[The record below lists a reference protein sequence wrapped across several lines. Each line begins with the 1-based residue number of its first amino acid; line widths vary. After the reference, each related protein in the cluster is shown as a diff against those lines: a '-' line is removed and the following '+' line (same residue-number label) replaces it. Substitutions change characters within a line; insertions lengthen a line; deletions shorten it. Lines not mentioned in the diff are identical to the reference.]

1 MNKRSIRSFAFGL
14 LLSTSLIGAS
24 YYASPPA
31 APTEAEVKAFLKQ
44 HGLVAVAK
52 EEYDKLRSA
61 QPNVD
66 PKAPAKQTSEPSV
79 QTVYV
84 YRLVIKKGD
93 TPETFA
99 RELEEAGIIPS
110 ARAFNDYLE
119 QHGLTRSIRPGAY
132 NVRSDMDY
140 AAIGRLIAKP

>member
-1 MNKRSIRSFAFGL
+1 MNKRSMRSFALGL
-14 LLSTSLIGAS
+14 LVSTALIGAS

-52 EEYDKLRSA
+52 EEYDRLRSA
-61 QPNVD
+61 QPNAA
-66 PKAPAKQTSEPSV
+66 PKAASKQMSEPSG

-84 YRLVIKKGD
+84 YRLVIQKGD

-99 RELEEAGIIPS
+99 RELEEAGIVQS

-119 QHGLTRSIRPGAY
+119 QHGLTRSIRPGVY

-140 AAIGRLIAKP
+140 AAIGRLIAEP

>member
-1 MNKRSIRSFAFGL
+1 MNKRLMRSFALGL
-14 LLSTSLIGAS
+14 LVSAALIGAS
-24 YYASPPA
+24 YYVSPPA
-31 APTEAEVKAFLKQ
+31 APTETEVKTFLKQ

-52 EEYDKLRSA
+52 EEYDRLRSA
-61 QPNVD
+61 QSNTA
-66 PKAPAKQTSEPSV
+66 PKASAKQMSQPSV

-93 TPETFA
+93 APETFA
-99 RELEEAGIIPS
+99 RELEEAGIIQS
-110 ARAFNDYLE
+110 AHTFNDYLE
-119 QHGLTRSIRPGAY
+119 QHGLTRSIRPGVY

>member
-1 MNKRSIRSFAFGL
+1 MNKRSMRSFALGL
-14 LLSTSLIGAS
+14 LASTALIGAS

-31 APTEAEVKAFLKQ
+31 APTEAEIKTFLKQ

-52 EEYDKLRSA
+52 EEYDRLRSA
-61 QPNVD
+61 QPNAA
-66 PKAPAKQTSEPSV
+66 PKAASKQMSEPSG

-84 YRLVIKKGD
+84 YRLVIQKGD

-99 RELEEAGIIPS
+99 RELEEAGIVQS

-119 QHGLTRSIRPGAY
+119 QHGLTRSIRPGVY

-140 AAIGRLIAKP
+140 AAIGRLIAEP